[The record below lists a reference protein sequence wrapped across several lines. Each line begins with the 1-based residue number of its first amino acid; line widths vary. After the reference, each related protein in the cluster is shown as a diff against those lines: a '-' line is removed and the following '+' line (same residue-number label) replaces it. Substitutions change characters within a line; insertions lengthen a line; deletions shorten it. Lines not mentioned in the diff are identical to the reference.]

1 MENKKTNF
9 EEVKVEKFFSRIW
22 KQSVSKAVS
31 WFLIG
36 ILLFIGLGLC
46 MVPAQDV
53 LAEDKYLSWGL
64 IFLST
69 MAAARRV
76 SPYQQ
81 YTENQKSRKM
91 IDILKYHPI
100 SKKAIW
106 KVKMKCLLAF
116 QAKVTAVGLVI
127 QMIASL
133 IAYKTVTFDNVIY
146 IVYNLFIVCMVGELI
161 GDWLSGRL
169 KEGAFAK

>member
-1 MENKKTNF
+1 MNL
-9 EEVKVEKFFSRIW
+9 EEVKVEKFFERLWNKSI
-22 KQSVSKAVS
+22 SKAVS

-36 ILLFIGLGLC
+36 ILLFIGLWLC

-64 IFLST
+64 IFLSA
-69 MAAARRV
+69 MAAAARV

-91 IDILKYHPI
+91 IDILKYHPV
-100 SKKAIW
+100 SKRAIW
-106 KVKMKCLLAF
+106 KVKMKSLCAF
-116 QAKVTAVGLVI
+116 QAKVAGIGLVI
-127 QMIASL
+127 QIISSL
-133 IAYKTVTFDNVIY
+133 IAYKTVTFDNIIY
-146 IVYNLFIVCMVGELI
+146 IVFNLFIVCMVGELI

-169 KEGAFAK
+169 KEE

>member
-1 MENKKTNF
+1 MNS
-9 EEVKVEKFFSRIW
+9 EEVKVEKFFNRLW
-22 KQSVSKAVS
+22 NKSVSKAVS

-36 ILLFIGLGLC
+36 IFLFIGLGIC

-53 LAEDKYLSWGL
+53 LSEDKYMSWAL
-64 IFLST
+64 IFLSA
-69 MAAARRV
+69 MAAAMRV

-91 IDILKYHPI
+91 TDILKYHPI

-106 KVKMKCLLAF
+106 KVKMKGLCVF
-116 QAKVTAVGLVI
+116 QAKVTGVGLVI
-127 QMIASL
+127 QIIASL
-133 IAYKTVTFDNVIY
+133 FAYKTVTFDNVIY
-146 IVYNLFIVCMVGELI
+146 IVFNLFIVCMAGELI

-169 KEGAFAK
+169 KEK